1 GDDYLKQSLLAD
13 VVFGPYQ
20 RVEVVPMPMPS
31 LPAFHGVFERQV
43 NRTRGRVNSHE
54 RTARNEIRPPRINS
68 RSIESVRIKTESEAG
83 IIGAASVKRE
93 NEVKRHIH
101 AVDVPRLRVYRT
113 VAVNI
118 EADLRRP
125 VERPIRDRDSRF
137 VQNFFCHRSKTKGRT
152 APAPRY

>member
-1 GDDYLKQSLLAD
+1 
-13 VVFGPYQ
+13 
-20 RVEVVPMPMPS
+20 
-31 LPAFHGVFERQV
+31 VFEPQV

-54 RTARNEIRPPRINS
+54 RTARNEIRPPRI
-68 RSIESVRIKTESEAG
+68 SIEFVKTKSEVG
-83 IIGAASVKRE
+83 IIGAASVKRD

-125 VERPIRDRDSRF
+125 VERHIRDRDSRF

-152 APAPRY
+152 APAPRYPFTGTRTL